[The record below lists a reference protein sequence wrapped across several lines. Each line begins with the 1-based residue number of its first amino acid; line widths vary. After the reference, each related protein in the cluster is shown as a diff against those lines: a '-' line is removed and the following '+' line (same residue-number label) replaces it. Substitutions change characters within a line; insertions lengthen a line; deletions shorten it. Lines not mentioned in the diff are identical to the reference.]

1 MTKPDGLVIDH
12 PHPRLP
18 VLFEQW
24 PIAGSVA
31 VTVAWA
37 VADSHRASLSLS
49 ARLALIVNR
58 SSFSASCPETLPAKL
73 MWQ

>member
-49 ARLALIVNR
+49 ARLAL
-58 SSFSASCPETLPAKL
+58 
-73 MWQ
+73 